1 VNDFN
6 AKVIDE
12 FRANAGKVGGS
23 FEGAPMVLL
32 TTTGAKSGQP
42 RTSPLVYLADGD
54 RILIFASKA
63 GAPTNPDWYH
73 NLKANPRVTV
83 EVGEETFET
92 EAEEITGDERDRLY
106 AQQVSR
112 MPGFQAYADD
122 TDRIIPVVALPRPN

>member
-1 VNDFN
+1 MNDFN